1 MKNVFDAI
9 DYKFF
14 QVFSGENRRI
24 HAEIIMVVSDFFK
37 RHNNTSFV
45 EKEDLVSHL
54 TDYINQRDFDKVLDD
69 EGNDIS
75 TSSAR
80 EKALNKLN
88 LFKRNGW
95 LIEEKVENYV
105 DIIQFDDNALI
116 LLKALEDISSN
127 SAPKEYT
134 GYIYVID
141 NLLRYFDYNQ
151 GISII
156 EQVYDNTETLM
167 NRLRGLNSSIKKYL
181 TKLLNEDNED
191 AEKLLKTLLSD
202 YQENV
207 INKAFSNLKLS
218 DNPSKYKN
226 QILSRLNELR
236 SKEGMEKLIANFRKT
251 KSSKDSDEVIE
262 EQLIYQIDYIYD
274 NIEFLQQT
282 ILMIDVK
289 NAKYVKSSTSK
300 LSFILSENFD
310 VEGKIESIL
319 KLMKHHKNDE
329 LYSNAFGLYKMGIVD
344 SQSLY
349 KPRTYRSL
357 VSETSL
363 ESITEIDQDYVDKIR
378 LNLFKDN
385 RFSTKTIND
394 YVKNILLMRNK
405 VKASELDFQNNED
418 LTRLILIQLYAHHEH
433 MCYETVSVDDV
444 VISNNI
450 EYNDFW
456 IMKRGEH
463 SAK

>member
-1 MKNVFDAI
+1 MKNIFDAI

-45 EKEDLVSHL
+45 EKEDLVNHL

-251 KSSKDSDEVIE
+251 KTSKDSDDVIE
-262 EQLIYQIDYIYD
+262 KQLIYQIDYIYD

-300 LSFILSENFD
+300 LSFILSENYD
-310 VEGKIESIL
+310 VEGKIENIL
-319 KLMKHHKNDE
+319 KLMKHQKNEE
-329 LYSNAFGLYKMGIVD
+329 LYAHAFGLYKMGIVD

-357 VSETSL
+357 VSETPL
-363 ESITEIDQDYVDKIR
+363 EIINEIDQDYVDQVR

-385 RFSTKTIND
+385 RFSTKTINE
-394 YVKNILLMRNK
+394 YVKNILTKRHQ

-433 MCYETVSVDDV
+433 MCYQTVSANEV
-444 VISNNI
+444 VRSNNI